1 VRTADDLFYRAR
13 LSFAVMP
20 GTGLNRDDVDRPAS
34 VVVNHHRRD
43 VADSL
48 RAAPRDPRAMQCG
61 QKLVNASPP
70 KTVVPTERSGGD
82 HRSSIGSVGAALELN
97 GSSGS

>member
-1 VRTADDLFYRAR
+1 
-13 LSFAVMP
+13 
-20 GTGLNRDDVDRPAS
+20 
-34 VVVNHHRRD
+34 
-43 VADSL
+43 
-48 RAAPRDPRAMQCG
+48 MQCG

-97 GSSGS
+97 GSSDS